1 LHSRLQ
7 QQQQPYTIQ
16 KKDEGKAETNIK
28 LNELPPHTGIDLKKP
43 LVAIAAPSAKLLD
56 EIKDTKSVLDSF
68 GVLSEITIVAA
79 HRSPKKTLRFIEQIE
94 SKGVDVVI
102 AAGNGSAHL
111 PGMIASLTTI
121 PVIGVPLRSN
131 FQDGMDSLL
140 SIVQMPYGVPVAT
153 MGINSSYNAGIFAC
167 QILTLKYP
175 YLREKIRIHKETLE
189 QEVESEDREVKN
201 RVMNSHEN

>member
-1 LHSRLQ
+1 MYSSLQ
-7 QQQQPYTIQ
+7 QQRQQQPYTTQ
-16 KKDEGKAETNIK
+16 KKDEGKIVDTNIK
-28 LNELPPHTGIDLKKP
+28 LNESRSDTGIDLKKP
-43 LVAIAAPSAKLLD
+43 LVAIAAPSVKLLE

-68 GVLSEITIVAA
+68 GVLNEITIVAA

-121 PVIGVPLRSN
+121 PVIGIPLRSN

-189 QEVESEDREVKN
+189 QEVESEDREVK
-201 RVMNSHEN
+201 SQ

>member
-1 LHSRLQ
+1 M
-7 QQQQPYTIQ
+7 
-16 KKDEGKAETNIK
+16 N
-28 LNELPPHTGIDLKKP
+28 
-43 LVAIAAPSAKLLD
+43 
-56 EIKDTKSVLDSF
+56 
-68 GVLSEITIVAA
+68 EITVVAA
-79 HRSPKKTLRFIEQIE
+79 HRSPKKTLRFVEQVE

-121 PVIGVPLRSN
+121 PVIGIPLRSN

-175 YLREKIRIHKETLE
+175 YLREKIRLHKETLE
-189 QEVESEDREVKN
+189 QEVESEDLQVKS
-201 RVMNSHEN
+201 R

>member
-1 LHSRLQ
+1 
-7 QQQQPYTIQ
+7 
-16 KKDEGKAETNIK
+16 
-28 LNELPPHTGIDLKKP
+28 
-43 LVAIAAPSAKLLD
+43 
-56 EIKDTKSVLDSF
+56 
-68 GVLSEITIVAA
+68 
-79 HRSPKKTLRFIEQIE
+79 
-94 SKGVDVVI
+94 
-102 AAGNGSAHL
+102 
-111 PGMIASLTTI
+111 MIASLTTI

-189 QEVESEDREVKN
+189 QEVESEDREVKS
-201 RVMNSHEN
+201 R